1 MKRILGIFIG
11 IILVAGTAAASN
23 IFHETEAAFEASQ
36 AARNKGVEAFRA
48 GELEAA
54 LGHMEEA
61 LSHRPNNPLLL
72 GYVAYLAAETGNAI
86 RAETAAKRYAAMGL
100 VPADGI
106 RASLGTALPEKPAH
120 EISTAFGTNL
130 QPHGTTETKFILPA
144 DFELVEGIATDSKGR
159 FYFGSVVSGS
169 IVRMDATGPSKI
181 VDAKQH
187 EFGSFF
193 GMLMHDSNLYV
204 TFAHLRQ
211 TPGYAEGEGQTGVAK
226 VDPETGDVLEVWALP
241 GGSASQQIADIT
253 VSSDGGIYVS
263 DAQGK
268 KIYQIT
274 GDTLFPAF
282 VHDGFMSPQ
291 GIAETGNGHLILA
304 DYGRGL
310 WLLDRETG
318 KATLL
323 GVPEN
328 ISLHGIDGLVWHDGK
343 LIALQNGVT
352 PHRML
357 AIDISADGT
366 YVENARVVAQGFGDY
381 GEPTLGVSTSDG
393 LYFIAGS
400 QWPSY
405 GDGGILNE
413 GMEAKPTPVM
423 KLTD

>member
-1 MKRILGIFIG
+1 MKHILGIFIG

-23 IFHETEAAFEASQ
+23 IFHETEAAYEASQ

-48 GELEAA
+48 GDLVAA
-54 LGHMEEA
+54 LVHMEEA

-72 GYVAYLAAETGNAI
+72 GYVAYLAAETGKTD
-86 RAETAAKRYAAMGL
+86 RAEEVAKRYAVLGL

-106 RASLGTALPEKPAH
+106 RASLENALSKEPAH
-120 EISTAFGTNL
+120 EVSKAFLANL
-130 QPHGTTETKFILPA
+130 QPRGNMETKFLLPA
-144 DFELVEGIATDSKGR
+144 TFELVEGIAVDSNGR

-181 VDAKQH
+181 VEARQH

-193 GMLMHDSNLYV
+193 GMAMHESSLYV
-204 TFAHLRQ
+204 TFAQISQ
-211 TPGYAEGEGQTGVAK
+211 TPGYTEGEGQTGVARI
-226 VDPETGDVLEVWALP
+226 DPETGDVLQVWTLP
-241 GGSASQQIADIT
+241 DSTTNQQIADIAI
-253 VSSDGGIYVS
+253 SSDGGIYVS
-263 DAQGK
+263 DALGR
-268 KIYQIT
+268 KIYRIT
-274 GDTLFPAF
+274 AETLFPAF
-282 VHDGFMSPQ
+282 AHDGFMSPQ
-291 GIAETGNGHLILA
+291 GIAETGGGHLILA

-310 WLLDRETG
+310 WRLDRESG
-318 KATLL
+318 HVTLL
-323 GVPEN
+323 GAPMN
-328 ISLHGIDGLVWHDGK
+328 ISLHGIDGLIWHGGK

-352 PHRML
+352 PHRVL

-366 YVENARVVAQGFGDY
+366 YVEKARVVAQGFGDY

-423 KLTD
+423 KLID